1 MRVRINT
8 ATPRSVPRGTRAF
21 TMVEI
26 ALSLAVVAFGLVAI
40 IGVLPTGMTVQRDNR
55 EDTLINQEGRLW
67 IEAIRNGALGLNY
80 LTNYVEQVKIEPNP
94 SNNYPTI
101 KIDNTNSPY
110 LTSSDIISLLSVPKI
125 EVSGTNRYT
134 NRITARVRAITG
146 PATEQSPFTN
156 AVQNT
161 FRYMLQSEIMPHYP
175 LPPDLIIAALR
186 DSTNQNQWPT
196 IVRYNEAMGSNLW
209 DVRLVLRWPVIER
222 GNDWFVG
229 NNRKTFHARI
239 SGVLQSR
246 TNFSTFIDR
255 DNLAILVP
263 NKFDVNAGLQTQP

>member
-1 MRVRINT
+1 
-8 ATPRSVPRGTRAF
+8 
-21 TMVEI
+21 MVEI

-40 IGVLPTGMTVQRDNR
+40 IGVLPSGMTVQKDNR

-110 LTSSDIISLLSVPKI
+110 LTSSDIVALLSVPKI

-146 PATEQSPFTN
+146 PATEQSPFTD
-156 AVQNT
+156 AAQSST
-161 FRYMLQSEIMPHYP
+161 FRYLLQSEIMPHYP
-175 LPPDLIIAALR
+175 LPPDLIAVAVQNAAKNN
-186 DSTNQNQWPT
+186 TPIPT
-196 IVRYNEAMGSNLW
+196 IVRYNEAVGSNLW

-222 GNDWFVG
+222 GNDWYVG

-239 SGVLQSR
+239 SGILQSR
-246 TNFSTFIDR
+246 TNFSTFIER

-263 NKFDVNAGLQTQP
+263 NKFDVKAGLPSQP